1 MLISWSQDLSRSPET
16 SSQMLTQFLLFNKYI
31 KTEGTAIHFPKFSNK
46 DINFILQLLE
56 CDMGQS

>member
-1 MLISWSQDLSRSPET
+1 
-16 SSQMLTQFLLFNKYI
+16 MLTQFLLFNKYI

-56 CDMGQS
+56 SDMGQS